1 MLRVQ
6 SLVSRRATSWGFPAV
21 IESIHTPLEQ
31 PLVHTIATKG
41 CFLSSFRD
49 GDSAIHCYGPPFIEP
64 SSLGNIRV
72 FEILQ
77 ASAGAESTGFALVT

>member
-1 MLRVQ
+1 LRAIFVTPK
-6 SLVSRRATSWGFPAV
+6 SRVSDNHH
-21 IESIHTPLEQ
+21 IHTPLEQ
-31 PLVHTIATKG
+31 PLVHTIATKA

-49 GDSAIHCYGPPFIEP
+49 GDSAIHSYGPPFIEP

-77 ASAGAESTGFALVT
+77 ASAGAGSTGFALA